1 MFDLVFAAGSRLP
14 LPQGFHLMEI
24 VNPCQPSRSANPTS
38 SAKTS
43 QTLEPIPEE
52 EEAQAQQGTGPEA
65 AVEAVSN
72 RRDDSAALSV
82 GCALL
87 LELGFAHTSA
97 SPEPDSISI
106 GDTPLPE

>member
-1 MFDLVFAAGSRLP
+1 
-14 LPQGFHLMEI
+14 MEI
-24 VNPCQPSRSANPTS
+24 VDPCQPARSANPTS
-38 SAKTS
+38 SAKTSGSSTS

-65 AVEAVSN
+65 AAEAVFN

-97 SPEPDSISI
+97 SPEPDSIST